1 MPTACGIPKVGSLPT
16 SALTGNR
23 YGRPRLTGSRR
34 APPTGRWRPGF
45 RVTRMSANRWRH
57 ALAAGGRPA
66 LASKGAGGGA
76 LPAQPRPARRAAG
89 AARRRP
95 GRGGLGRSVLDAGSP
110 RRAGAH
116 EVRRDYT
123 LPGLDL
129 LLHRMGWSVQLPARR
144 AAERDEEQITA
155 WREEAWPAIR
165 RTAADLGAWLV
176 FEDESGHGA
185 AGRRKVV
192 PGDGGGA
199 PRWCG

>member
-1 MPTACGIPKVGSLPT
+1 
-16 SALTGNR
+16 
-23 YGRPRLTGSRR
+23 
-34 APPTGRWRPGF
+34 
-45 RVTRMSANRWRH
+45 MSANRWRH

-76 LPAQPRPARRAAG
+76 LPARPRPARRAAG

-95 GRGGLGRSVLDAGSP
+95 GRGGLGRSVLDAGSH

-116 EVRRDYT
+116 EVRRE
-123 LPGLDL
+123 
-129 LLHRMGWSVQLPARR
+129 LHPARAGPAAAPHGGSVQVPARR